1 MKLSDVSIQRPVFA
15 VVMSLL
21 LVVLG
26 FMSFTRLTLRE
37 LPAIDPP
44 IVSVSVDYTG
54 ASAAVIESRITQVLE
69 DALAGIEGIDT
80 INARSSNGRSQ
91 VSIEFTSNRDIEA
104 AANDVR
110 DAVSRV
116 ADRMPEEARPPEIA
130 KVESDA
136 DPIIWLNMSS
146 TSMDTLEL
154 SDYADRYI
162 VDRFSSLDGVAQV
175 RIGGRQRYAMR
186 IWLDRDQLAARGLT
200 VGDVETALR
209 NENVEL
215 PAGRIE
221 SADRDFTLRVERN
234 YVKPEDFAGIP
245 LGKGADGYVVRMGD
259 VAKIELASS
268 ERRAYYRSN
277 GEPNIGLGIVK
288 TSTANALDVARE
300 ARAEAE
306 RISSTLPEGTRIFV
320 AFDNTTFIEAAVD
333 RVYATLVEAMLL
345 VLAVI
350 WLFLGSFRAALIPAV
365 TVPVCLIA
373 AFIALYA
380 FGFSINL
387 LTLLALVL
395 CIGLV
400 VDDAIVVVENVQRRI
415 DLGEPP
421 LVASKRGTTQVAFAV
436 IATTAVLVAV
446 FLPVGF
452 LEGNT
457 GRLFRELAVALAAAV
472 ALSAF
477 VSLTLTPMM
486 ASKLLKPHNGQA
498 PKGLHGV
505 INRNLDR
512 LSAAYGRFLEAHV
525 TRTWVYIVVM
535 ILSLLAS
542 ALLLKVLPS
551 ELAPAEDR
559 GSFQIMIDGPEG
571 AGFDYTVGQ
580 VQQVEKIVSG
590 FVGED
595 EPIVRANP
603 RVPGGWGSSEE
614 MHTGRISV
622 FLQPWRQRDVSTPDV
637 AAELQTHLNDLRGVR
652 VRTQVGGGLV
662 RSQGQPFQI
671 VLGGPEY
678 AEIAQWRDRMLLR
691 MADNPGLVGAD
702 SDYKETRPQMR
713 VNIDRQRA
721 ADLGVSVTAIGSAL
735 ETMMGSRRVTTFVD
749 NGEEYDVLVQAGREG
764 RASPSD
770 LAAIRV
776 RASGGELVPLS
787 NLVTLSEVAEAG
799 SLNRFNRLRSITI
812 NAGLAP
818 GYPLGEAIA
827 WAQQVAS
834 EELPQHAQISWKGE
848 SREYQNAGSAV
859 LLTFAMALLVVF
871 LVLAAQFESFIHPL
885 VIMLTV
891 PLGVLGALLGLYVS
905 GGTINLFS
913 QIGIV
918 MLVGLAAKNGIL
930 IVEFANQLRDE
941 GRNVHQA
948 IVESAMVRLRPILMT
963 SIATVVGAIPLVVA
977 GGPGSAS
984 RGTIGVVVIFGVT
997 VSTFLSLFVVPAF
1010 YSLLAP
1016 YTRSP
1021 EAVARELARQEAETP
1036 SVGGHA

>member
-486 ASKLLKPHNGQA
+486 ASKLLKPHTGQA

>member
-245 LGKGADGYVVRMGD
+245 LGKGTDGYVVRMGD

-300 ARAEAE
+300 ARAEAD

-486 ASKLLKPHNGQA
+486 ASKLLKPHTGQA

-749 NGEEYDVLVQAGREG
+749 NGEEYDVLVQAGRDG